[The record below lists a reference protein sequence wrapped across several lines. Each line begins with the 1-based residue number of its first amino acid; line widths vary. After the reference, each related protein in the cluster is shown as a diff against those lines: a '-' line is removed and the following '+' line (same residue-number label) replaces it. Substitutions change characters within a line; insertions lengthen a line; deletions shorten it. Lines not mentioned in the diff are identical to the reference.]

1 VTATIRKCCEYVA
14 AAAANKRTPAYHL
27 GEEASPSR
35 KQSHRRT
42 TDDTEAR
49 VCVMNVSHVTM

>member
-1 VTATIRKCCEYVA
+1 MSQQPLPTSERLHITLAM
-14 AAAANKRTPAYHL
+14 
-27 GEEASPSR
+27 EASPSR